1 MTNSTIV
8 LKVQQRL
15 NKLASSDYDNIEC
28 WQVVEA
34 FNKALIEWPRR
45 QIRGSNPFK
54 DGDEGS
60 VRRID
65 DLQILLK
72 EEKLGLI
79 NRQLFFETA
88 NDIPEDYLEYKRIDC
103 FAKQECCKDLRQM
116 IVYLAEEDNRAQLLR
131 DELKKPSFEWG
142 ETFSTLISNKARIF
156 TNNEFEIEKATLTN
170 YRKPIQIQIEGCSDP
185 YTLLTSAVN
194 VECEF
199 KDDIVELIVDEAV
212 AILAGDIEYGTQMQ
226 RGTQSAERSN

>member
-1 MTNSTIV
+1 MLNSTIL
-8 LKVQQRL
+8 LKLQQRL
-15 NKLASSDYDNIEC
+15 NKLASTDYDNIEC
-28 WQVVEA
+28 WQFVEA

-45 QIRGSNPFK
+45 QIRGSNLFK

-65 DLQILLK
+65 DLQILLT
-72 EEKLGLI
+72 ELKLPLVDK
-79 NRQLFFETA
+79 QLFYETV
-88 NDIPEDYLEYKRIDC
+88 NDLPDNYLEYKRIDTY
-103 FAKQECCKDLRQM
+103 ATKECCDDLRQM

-142 ETFSTLISNKARIF
+142 ETFSTLIGNKARIF
-156 TNNEFEIEKATLTN
+156 TNDDFQLENAVLTY
-170 YRKPIQIQIEGCSDP
+170 YRKPIQIQVAGCSDP
-185 YTLLTSAVN
+185 YTLTTSTVD

-199 KDDIVELIVDEAV
+199 KDDIVELLVDETV
-212 AILAGDIEYGTQMQ
+212 AILAGDIEYGTQVE